1 VNSRSQNNSNSLLIW
16 DVNVKPLTGY
26 DHTALWQDFTVDETY
41 ETSIPQLVEDNADF
55 LRAKYLAF
63 IYELGELQIGKRQVK
78 DQLKIYQ
85 NFSYWWMT
93 LLVEKCNYSKSP
105 QIDNIIKLMAFKKWL
120 AVQNYS
126 TIYLVTSNSEL
137 IEALVLLTNKLNIS
151 FNYRKFKSKK
161 KQNGLLRRVYLR
173 LPNIAKSL
181 VWLTNYLI
189 VRWPLKGV
197 GIKGW
202 RSSYGSIAFVSYFIN
217 FDKHSLKEGYFKSA
231 YWPELPKLLERNK
244 LQSNWLHIYI
254 KSDLIQTA
262 SKAKR
267 ILQKFNESSNGM
279 QNHVV
284 IESFLSFNI
293 VYRAIKNYYKLTLLK
308 KTFENNFEERCE
320 YLWPLI
326 KSDLRES
333 LTGVVALSNLLNYEL
348 FNKAFSILPTQ
359 KKGFYLQENQGW
371 EFGLI
376 NVWRNT
382 GHKDELVGVP
392 HTTVS
397 FWDLRYFFDPRSYI
411 NDYNLPLP
419 DYIGVNGLAA
429 RNSYINGKYPEK
441 YLIDLEAL
449 RYLYLTKSKK
459 VNSHQITSEK
469 DRLLLV
475 LGDSLPENTKI
486 QMNLLKNA
494 VKNVKIRL
502 NYLVKPHPACPIISD
517 DYPDFKFEVSNEPL
531 SSLIDSCALVYTSNR
546 TSAAVDAYY
555 LGKVVITA
563 VDTSKLNFSPLRE
576 SENTLFVSKSNE
588 LTDILNNFDNLK
600 VGFGS
605 QREDYFYLDLKL
617 PRWELLLTA

>member
-1 VNSRSQNNSNSLLIW
+1 MKNISKNNCNSLLIW
-16 DVNVKPLTGY
+16 DVNEKPLSSY
-26 DHTALWQDFTVDETY
+26 DHTVLWQDFTFDNSC
-41 ETSIPQLVEDNADF
+41 ETSIPKLVEDDAEF
-55 LRAKYLAF
+55 LRSKYLAL
-63 IYELGELQIGKRQVK
+63 IYELGELQIGKRKVT
-78 DQLKIYQ
+78 DQLKI
-85 NFSYWWMT
+85 NHDFSYWWMT

-105 QIDNIIKLMAFKKWL
+105 QIDNIIKLMAFKKWFEM
-120 AVQNYS
+120 QNFS
-126 TIYLVTSNSEL
+126 TVYLVTSNSKL
-137 IEALVLLTNKLNIS
+137 IDALILLTNKGNIS
-151 FNYRKFKSKK
+151 FKYKKHKSTKEKK
-161 KQNGLLRRVYLR
+161 GLLRRVYLC

-202 RSSYGSIAFVSYFIN
+202 RSSYGFIAFVSYFIN
-217 FDKHSLKEGYFKSA
+217 FDKYSLKEGYFKSA
-231 YWPELPKLLERNK
+231 YWPELPKLLEKNE
-244 LQSNWLHIYI
+244 LQTNWLHIYI
-254 KSDLIQTA
+254 KSDLIPSA
-262 SKAKR
+262 RKAQQALKK
-267 ILQKFNESSNGM
+267 LNESSNGL

-284 IESFLSFNI
+284 METFLSLKVVI
-293 VYRAIKNYYKLTLLK
+293 RALKNYYKLILLK
-308 KTFENNFEERCE
+308 ETFENCFKEYCD
-320 YLWPLI
+320 YLWPLM
-326 KSDLRES
+326 KVDLKES

-348 FNKAFSILPTQ
+348 LNRAFSILPTQ
-359 KKGFYLQENQGW
+359 NKGFYLQENQGW

-376 NVWRNT
+376 NVWRNN

-392 HTTVS
+392 HSTVC
-397 FWDLRYFFDPRSYI
+397 FWDLRYFFDPRSYT
-411 NDYNLPLP
+411 NDCNLPLP

-429 RNSYINGKYPEK
+429 RNSYVKGKYPEK
-441 YLIDLEAL
+441 YLVDLEAL
-449 RYLYLTKSKK
+449 RYLYLEKSKEL
-459 VNSHQITSEK
+459 NPRLRSSEK

-531 SSLIDSCALVYTSNR
+531 SSLIDNCALVYTSNR

-555 LGKVVITA
+555 LGKVVITS

-576 SENTLFVSKSNE
+576 SKNILFVSKSNE

-605 QREDYFYLDLKL
+605 QGEDYFYLDSKL